1 MSKAI
6 LVKSKKDIVE
16 RVAENCGLTKKAAET
31 VVTEVFDE
39 IIDTLK
45 DGGEI
50 SISGFGK
57 FEVKE
62 RAAREGINPA
72 TKEKIQ
78 IAASKAVGFKAS
90 KTLKEAVK

>member
-31 VVTEVFDE
+31 VVAEVFDE
-39 IIDTLK
+39 IIDTLR

-72 TKEKIQ
+72 TKEKIS
-78 IAASKAVGFKAS
+78 IEASRTPGIKAAKAL
-90 KTLKEAVK
+90 TDAVK

>member
-31 VVTEVFDE
+31 VVAEVFDE
-39 IIDTLK
+39 IIDTLR

-50 SISGFGK
+50 SIRGFGK

-72 TKEKIQ
+72 TKEKIR
-78 IAASKAVGFKAS
+78 IEASRTPGFKAA
-90 KTLKEAVK
+90 KALKDAVK

>member
-16 RVAENCGLTKKAAET
+16 RVAENCGLTKKAADT

>member
-1 MSKAI
+1 MGKAI

-31 VVTEVFDE
+31 VVAEVFDE
-39 IIDTLK
+39 IIDTLR

-72 TKEKIQ
+72 TKEKIR
-78 IAASKAVGFKAS
+78 IEASRTPGFKAA
-90 KTLKEAVK
+90 KALKDAVK